1 MVEERGGGLDW
12 GMEAEVDG
20 GVSRSESED
29 GSREVSC
36 EEADQ
41 EPLSSA

>member
-12 GMEAEVDG
+12 GVEEVDE